1 MKTMDEIKEYLSKP
15 TKPVKIMEVCGTH
28 TAAVIKNGIR
38 GILSKDIRL
47 VSGPGCPVCV
57 TAVSYVDKLVELSFT
72 QGHTVLS
79 YGDMFKVRG
88 TEHSLSSAKAEGAD
102 IRMIYSPLEA
112 IKLAKENP
120 KHIYVVAAVGFE
132 TTAPVY
138 ALLLQQAEREALEN
152 IRLLTAIK
160 TMPAVMEYVCATEE
174 IDGFICPGHVC
185 SIIGSD
191 VFKELCRKY
200 KKPFVV
206 TGFSGEHILCSAYEI
221 VRQIEGGMAQVK
233 NFYPTAVTEEGNVKA
248 QELLEEYFE
257 PADALWRGI
266 GSIRGSGLVLKRDYR
281 KYDIGIGLGNN
292 DEESKDMPKGCS
304 CGDVILGRINPSQCR
319 LFGKEC
325 TPQRAVGPCMVS
337 AEGACGI
344 WYEGGEGDEN

>member
-1 MKTMDEIKEYLSKP
+1 MKTIDQIKAYLSKP
-15 TKPVKIMEVCGTH
+15 VKPVKIMEVCGTH
-28 TAAVIKNGIR
+28 TGAVIKNGIR
-38 GILSKDIRL
+38 GILSKNIRL

-57 TAVSYVDKLVELSFT
+57 TPATYVDRLVELSFT

-79 YGDMFKVRG
+79 FGDMFKVRG
-88 TEHSLSSAKAEGAD
+88 KEHSLSSAKAYGGS

-120 KHIYVVAAVGFE
+120 NHLYVVAAVGFE
-132 TTAPVY
+132 TTAPGY
-138 ALLLQQAEREALEN
+138 ALLLKQAEEERLEN

-160 TMPAVMEYVCATEE
+160 TMPTVMEYICSTEE

-185 SIIGSD
+185 SVIGSD
-191 VFKELCRKY
+191 VFQKLCSKY

-206 TGFSGEHILCSAYEI
+206 TGFSPEHILCSIYDI
-221 VRQIEGGMAQVK
+221 IMQIEGGIAQVK
-233 NFYPTAVTEEGNVKA
+233 NFYPAAVTAEGNVKA
-248 QELLEEYFE
+248 QKLLKEYFE

-266 GSIRGSGLVLKRDYR
+266 GYIQGSGLVLKPGYS
-281 KYDIGIGLGNN
+281 KYDMGSGGYETEN
-292 DEESKDMPKGCS
+292 MPGGCS
-304 CGDVILGRINPSQCR
+304 CGDVILGRIQPVDCQ

-325 TPQRAVGPCMVS
+325 TPQNAVGPCMVS

-344 WYEGGEGDEN
+344 WYEGREGREN

>member
-1 MKTMDEIKEYLSKP
+1 MKTIEEIKEILSKP
-15 TKPVKIMEVCGTH
+15 AKPVKIMEVCGTH

-57 TAVSYVDKLVELSFT
+57 TSAAYIDRLVELSFT
-72 QGHTVLS
+72 PGHTVLS
-79 YGDMFKVRG
+79 FGDMFKVKGR
-88 TEHSLSSAKAEGAD
+88 EHSLSSAKAEGGS

-112 IKLAKENP
+112 IKLAMENP
-120 KHIYVVAAVGFE
+120 DRIYVIAAVGFE

-138 ALLLQQAEREALEN
+138 ALLLQQAIEEGLEN

-160 TMPAVMEYVCATEE
+160 TMPAVMEYILSTEE

-185 SIIGSD
+185 SVIGSN
-191 VFKELCRKY
+191 VFMELCRKY

-206 TGFSGEHILCSAYEI
+206 SGFSAEHILCSVYEI
-221 VRQIEGGMAQVK
+221 IRQTESGTAEVK
-233 NFYPTAVTEEGNVKA
+233 NFYPAAVTAEGNVKA
-248 QELLEEYFE
+248 QKLLEKYFE
-257 PADALWRGI
+257 SADALWRGI
-266 GSIRGSGLVLKRDYR
+266 GCIKGSGLVLKPEYSR
-281 KYDIGIGLGNN
+281 YDAGSGGIEQEN
-292 DEESKDMPKGCS
+292 MPKGCS
-304 CGDVILGRINPSQCR
+304 CGDVILGRIQPADCA

-325 TPQRAVGPCMVS
+325 TPQSAVGPCMVS

-344 WYEGGEGDEN
+344 WYEGGEGI